1 MQINNPL
8 PSILSFAKTNSP
20 ILTAVVGVSGA
31 TLAVVLAA
39 KAGYK
44 AGRQDEAWMWEH
56 HRGEDAVILTSKDL
70 VRSHWKK
77 FIPTASTLSV
87 TIGAI
92 VAGHRI
98 NASRTAAVTAA
109 YSLSERAFGEY
120 RARVVEKLGVN
131 DEQAIQEEL
140 KAAEKSREEFQTTKG
155 VMIIGDGAVTCMDAH
170 SGRYFANT
178 MQGIRR
184 AQNDINEKIYDQMYA
199 SLSDYYD
206 LVGLDPIKN
215 SDDVGWNTD
224 KPFRIKFGAGLT
236 PEDKPC
242 LVVNFLN
249 DPFQAHDMFN

>member
-20 ILTAVVGVSGA
+20 ILTTMAAVSGVVVTA
-31 TLAVVLAA
+31 VLAA

-44 AGRQDEAWMWEH
+44 TGYTD
-56 HRGEDAVILTSKDL
+56 GNDAKHERVQSSSL
-70 VRSHWKK
+70 VKFKSDWKLYV
-77 FIPTASTLSV
+77 PAASALSITV
-87 TIGAI
+87 GTII
-92 VAGHRI
+92 AGHRV
-98 NASRTAAVTAA
+98 NASRTAAMTAA

-131 DEQAIQEEL
+131 EEQAIQEEL